1 MELEVTICTLDD
13 QPIEISPCFK
23 TLVEQIGLQDAA
35 NWTKV
40 IDVPIG
46 KDDT

>member
-1 MELEVTICTLDD
+1 MELEVIICTLDNL
-13 QPIEISPCFK
+13 PYEISPSFK

-46 KDDT
+46 NDDA